1 MRIGTDQLI
10 VKALH
15 AIEDV
20 CWAAQRGPVAPTF
33 ALRFVLAFLF
43 AHGDGRRECFDEFW
57 RIVTE
62 LGDHHQ
68 GSEHGANVV
77 RGGNANREAYGIYK
91 AVGVYRSTEMMFY
104 PATRGKKAAGAK
116 AK

>member
-20 CWAAQRGPVAPTF
+20 CWAAQRGPVAPTY

-43 AHGDGRRECFDEFW
+43 AHGDGRRETFDEFW
-57 RIVTE
+57 RIVTDT
-62 LGDHHQ
+62 GDHHQ
-68 GSEHGANVV
+68 ASEILTNTV
-77 RGGNANREAYGIYK
+77 RGSSANREAYGIYK
-91 AVGVYRSTEMMFY
+91 AVGVYRSTEMMFF
-104 PATRGKKAAGAK
+104 PAVRGKLGAK
-116 AK
+116 KR